1 MNIPEP
7 DSADPP
13 PDLRSR
19 MLARASRAG
28 QASAGASFIP
38 PTALAAVLLFG
49 AGLGALL
56 FPAGRGESERSQE
69 FVRQTEV
76 GVERMI
82 AWLERS
88 AGRRGT

>member
-28 QASAGASFIP
+28 QASAGGSSVLP
-38 PTALAAVLLFG
+38 SALAAVLLFG

-56 FPAGRGESERSQE
+56 LPAGRRESDRSQE
-69 FVRQTEV
+69 FVRQTEA
-76 GVERMI
+76 GVERVI